1 MDVKPVNNN
10 TESKAE
16 AKAKT
21 PTPPKEEL
29 LTPVRDE
36 EPGTPTKDEKPSSV
50 LDGWKFSPKKPD
62 SSATNSNKDQK
73 FDAFKNLAENKKKR
87 DMILKTEDTKTP
99 SPAPGTFSSY
109 IPTSKG
115 LLADILGHIMDQ
127 EETASPRNNPRA
139 NAPILGLPDDDPNG
153 KTYTF
158 DQKLNPD
165 SEADRLDKIRQ
176 RRQAE
181 LERRRRET
189 ARIDFM
195 GPSVQMIDFE
205 DQFKRQPSS
214 IF

>member
-99 SPAPGTFSSY
+99 SPAP
-109 IPTSKG
+109 
-115 LLADILGHIMDQ
+115 ADILGHIMDQ

-158 DQKLNPD
+158 DQK
-165 SEADRLDKIRQ
+165 
-176 RRQAE
+176 
-181 LERRRRET
+181 T
-189 ARIDFM
+189 
-195 GPSVQMIDFE
+195 
-205 DQFKRQPSS
+205 
-214 IF
+214 